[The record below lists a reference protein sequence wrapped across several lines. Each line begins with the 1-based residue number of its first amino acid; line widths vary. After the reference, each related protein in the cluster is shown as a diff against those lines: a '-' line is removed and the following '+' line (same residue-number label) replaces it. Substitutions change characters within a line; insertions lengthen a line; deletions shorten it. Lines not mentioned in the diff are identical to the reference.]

1 MIDIEELERL
11 AKAATQGRWHVR
23 TFDGSKWTID
33 DENDNPVAQAQQ
45 IKPLPVDR
53 LQVERTANADLI
65 AACNPAAIL
74 ELLAEVRRLRA
85 ELETAKMQ
93 RFDHETAIGAIT
105 ADLQSAKLLAHA
117 NGEMFRAEK
126 AEHAL
131 LREVMREPTLTV
143 CQFPGG
149 ASWAADGVN
158 ERVAEAAFM
167 QCADT
172 VTIYYGERRVFTNMA
187 AFHNHV
193 HARDCSKCGQKD
205 VPANV
210 YCKCVDCPL
219 NPSRQSS
226 T

>member
-1 MIDIEELERL
+1 MSALANTIRQLSGQLALLRAERERYQALCAAAYQLAGAMNAPVRFLDALADGANGEIEARQ
-11 AKAATQGRWHVR
+11 KT
-23 TFDGSKWTID
+23 D
-33 DENDNPVAQAQQ
+33 DL
-45 IKPLPVDR
+45 LPVDPKEMGAFPAWSDEN
-53 LQVERTANADLI
+53 VVAMEAEI
-65 AACNPAAIL
+65 A
-74 ELLAEVRRLRA
+74 LLRE
-85 ELETAKMQ
+85 
-93 RFDHETAIGAIT
+93 
-105 ADLQSAKLLAHA
+105 DLQAAKLLAHA
-117 NGEMFRAEK
+117 NGEMFRAQK

-131 LREVMREPTLTV
+131 LREAMREPTLTV
-143 CQFPGG
+143 CRFPGG

-172 VTIYYGERRVFTNMA
+172 VTIHYGERRVFTNMA

>member
-1 MIDIEELERL
+1 MIDIEELEML

-33 DENDNPVAQAQQ
+33 DEHDNTVAQAQQ
-45 IKPLPVDR
+45 IKPLPADR

-74 ELLAEVRRLRA
+74 ELVAEVRSLR
-85 ELETAKMQ
+85 E
-93 RFDHETAIGAIT
+93 
-105 ADLQSAKLLAHA
+105 DLQAAKLLAHA

-131 LREVMREPTLTV
+131 LREAMREPTLTV
-143 CQFPGG
+143 CRFPGG

-172 VTIYYGERRVFTNMA
+172 VTIHYGERRVFTNMA

-205 VPANV
+205 VPANA

-226 T
+226 A